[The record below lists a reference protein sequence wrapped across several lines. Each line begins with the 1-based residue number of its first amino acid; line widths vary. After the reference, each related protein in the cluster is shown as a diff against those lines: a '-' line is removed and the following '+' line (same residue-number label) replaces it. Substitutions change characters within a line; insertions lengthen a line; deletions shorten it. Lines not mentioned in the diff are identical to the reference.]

1 MQDVQSLFSRSRE
14 LAEEQRSIRKEYK
27 DLLSHDMEYQK
38 LTEEMKTMREQ
49 KKLVESHA
57 QEQMGTRYLRF
68 EELRDEITELKQM
81 ISDVAMTTL
90 VKGGVIEI
98 TDEDNTLYEPQF
110 SITFKKT
117 GAKRIEKE

>member
-1 MQDVQSLFSRSRE
+1 MQDIQSLFSRTRE

-38 LTEEMKTMREQ
+38 LTEEMKAMREQ

-90 VKGGVIEI
+90 MKGESIEI
-98 TDEDNTLYEPQF
+98 ADEDNTLYEPQF
-110 SITFKKT
+110 SVTFKKT
-117 GAKRIEKE
+117 GVKKVEEE